1 MIIDFGRF
9 GQHHNNILLFTNQAL
24 AW

>member
-9 GQHHNNILLFTNQAL
+9 GQHQNNILPFTNQAL